1 MNNLQTKI
9 LNALKTNK
17 LNPSK
22 LGQRK
27 WYNYFIQTDELVW
40 SRNLWE
46 GYQIHIYVD
55 ESKSHHLAT
64 YWIGYDLN
72 YNSFLKIQ

>member
-64 YWIGYDLN
+64 YWIGYDLS
-72 YNSFLKIQ
+72 YNPFLKIQ